1 MEPRVLEAAFLGR
14 VAYED
19 GLRLQ
24 EERVTGVQ
32 AGSAP
37 DALFLL
43 EHDPVLT
50 LGRSA
55 HRENITASGP
65 ELSRLGIRVM
75 ECGRGG
81 DVTYH
86 GPGQLVGYPI
96 VNLAPDRKDVWKYV
110 RGLEEAIILTLAE
123 YGVRA
128 GRFQRL
134 TGVWV
139 GEEKIAAIGV
149 RVSRWVTSHGFALNV
164 TTNLEHFRT
173 IVPCGIRSYG
183 VTSLERHLS
192 APPALPEIGERV
204 AERMAAVFARD
215 LRWSADL
222 GSYRGRE
229 KVTS

>member
-1 MEPRVLEAAFLGR
+1 MINRVLETSFLGQ
-14 VAYED
+14 VSYEE

-24 EERVTGVQ
+24 EERVAGVQ
-32 AGSAP
+32 AGTLP
-37 DALFLL
+37 EALYLL

-55 HRENITASGP
+55 HGENIIASES
-65 ELSRLGIRVM
+65 ELSRLGIRVF

-96 VNLAPDRKDVWKYV
+96 LNLSPDRKDVWKYV
-110 RGLEEAIILTLAE
+110 RGLEEALIRTLAE
-123 YGVRA
+123 YRIQA
-128 GRFQRL
+128 GRFERL

-139 GEEKIAAIGV
+139 GQDKIAAIGV

-164 TTNLEHFRT
+164 TTNLDHFRT

-183 VTSLERHLS
+183 VTSMARQLDSPFPLEDVGRKVAAHLGQVFDRD
-192 APPALPEIGERV
+192 PVWMTETVALGKH
-204 AERMAAVFARD
+204 A
-215 LRWSADL
+215 
-222 GSYRGRE
+222 
-229 KVTS
+229 